1 MVDDSANIDSIG
13 NAELRGYLARENGR
27 PREENPYAEL
37 ASSLEPNSA
46 LRARA
51 ELLAEAWW
59 RGWDW
64 D

>member
-1 MVDDSANIDSIG
+1 MDDSANIDSISK
-13 NAELRGYLARENGR
+13 AELRGYLAKDDGR
-27 PREENPYAEL
+27 LREENPYAKL

-46 LRARA
+46 LRVRA
-51 ELLAEAWW
+51 DLLAEAWW